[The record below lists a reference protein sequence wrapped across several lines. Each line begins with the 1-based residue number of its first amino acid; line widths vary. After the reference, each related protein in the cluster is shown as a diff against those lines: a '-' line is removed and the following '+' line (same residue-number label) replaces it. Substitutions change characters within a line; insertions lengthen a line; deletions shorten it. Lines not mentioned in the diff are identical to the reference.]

1 MRNFLGS
8 ILAILALN
16 AFAGGFYGLD
26 GAYGV
31 PTEWLDGS
39 PFRNY
44 FVPSLILFIVVG
56 GSSLMAAIA
65 VFRRTRYA
73 RRISFLSGAVVLCWI
88 TVQLLI
94 IGYVSWLQP
103 AILLTGICII
113 ILAWRLPAS
122 SV

>member
-1 MRNFLGS
+1 MRNVLGS
-8 ILAILALN
+8 ILSILALN

-39 PFRNY
+39 PFSDY
-44 FVPSLILFIVVG
+44 FIPSLVLFIVVG

-65 VFRRTRYA
+65 VFRRSRYA
-73 RRISFLSGAVVLCWI
+73 RRISLLSGAVVLLWI
-88 TVQLLI
+88 TVQLMI

-103 AILLTGICII
+103 AILLVGIAIVV
-113 ILAWRLPAS
+113 LALRLPA
-122 SV
+122 